1 MYSNIELPSTKTVI
15 SAAASVAATAVL
27 VRSFARDFLP
37 HELRQ
42 YFSIKFQNLFT
53 AFSNEITLVIDEFDG
68 LNKNQLFHAARLYV
82 DTIITPSTKR
92 FWASLPEKEKKIH
105 VSVGGNNDITDKFC
119 GFQLKWRIVVKEAQ
133 PRYVNY
139 PDDFH
144 STLKTEFRYLELTF
158 HKKHKDKVFNEY
170 LPYVLERSKAVKE
183 EQKTLKLHTLRNDR
197 IHGLRGNPW
206 QAVNLDHPANFG
218 TLAMDEEIKKT
229 IIDDLDRFL
238 ERKEFY
244 RKVGKAWKRGYLLFG
259 PPGTGKSSLIAAM
272 ANYLHFDV
280 YDLELTD
287 LRCNSDLRRLL
298 ISTANRSILVVEDID
313 ASIDLS
319 DRKRASPN
327 QSPPS
332 FHQNQGPKA
341 SFQLEQLFFCTLL
354 SKQSRTISLVV
365 KFHYILVNYNWHC
378 LFQITLSGLLNFM
391 DGLWSSCGDER
402 IIIFT
407 TNYKEKLDPALLRP
421 GRMDVHIHMSYCT
434 PCVLKM
440 LATNYLGITEHPLI
454 LEAEGLIASMKV
466 TPAEVGEQLLKSND
480 QELALRAS
488 LKKLEE
494 GSENLKTCKTSD
506 GLKELIKIA
515 KASSADK
522 RAKTLEKD
530 EAANALKILMNSLKR
545 KFRPKKWKIL
555 IQV

>member
-15 SAAASVAATAVL
+15 SAAASLAATAVL
-27 VRSFARDFLP
+27 VRSFAQDFLP

-42 YFSIKFQNLFT
+42 YFYIKFQNLFT

-197 IHGLRGNPW
+197 MHGLRGNPW

-319 DRKRASPN
+319 DRKRASPK

-341 SFQLEQLFFCTLL
+341 
-354 SKQSRTISLVV
+354 R
-365 KFHYILVNYNWHC
+365 
-378 LFQITLSGLLNFM
+378 LLNFM

-407 TNYKEKLDPALLRP
+407 TNHKEKLDPALLRP

-466 TPAEVGEQLLKSND
+466 TPAEVG
-480 QELALRAS
+480 
-488 LKKLEE
+488 
-494 GSENLKTCKTSD
+494 
-506 GLKELIKIA
+506 
-515 KASSADK
+515 
-522 RAKTLEKD
+522 
-530 EAANALKILMNSLKR
+530 NSC
-545 KFRPKKWKIL
+545 
-555 IQV
+555 